1 MGASSPHL
9 SIIDMIE
16 AKMVAGLAE
25 AYLAD
30 SECYLVDVTVAP
42 DNLIVVEI
50 DHDQAVGI
58 EDCVALSRYI
68 EAGLDRDVEDYELEV
83 TSTGLTSPFKTLRQY
98 LKNIGNEVEVLLKS
112 GEKLSGCLKSAEDTG
127 FVVTVGRP
135 VKPEGAKRKVTVC
148 TDESYLYDE
157 IKYTKNIFVIY
168 FSYYLQYMIRKKE
181 TDVNK
186 RSLNCWKNL

>member
-9 SIIDMIE
+9 SIIEMIE

-58 EDCVALSRYI
+58 EDI

-112 GEKLSGCLKSAEDTG
+112 GEKLSGCLKSADDTG

-157 IKYTKNIFVIY
+157 IKYTKNI
-168 FSYYLQYMIRKKE
+168 IRFK
-181 TDVNK
+181 
-186 RSLNCWKNL
+186 

>member
-9 SIIDMIE
+9 SIIEMIE

-98 LKNIGNEVEVLLKS
+98 LKNIGNAVEVLLKS
-112 GEKLSGCLKSAEDTG
+112 GEKLSGCLKSADDTG

-157 IKYTKNIFVIY
+157 IKYTKNI
-168 FSYYLQYMIRKKE
+168 IRFK
-181 TDVNK
+181 
-186 RSLNCWKNL
+186 

>member
-9 SIIDMIE
+9 SIIEMIE

-68 EAGLDRDVEDYELEV
+68 EAGLD
-83 TSTGLTSPFKTLRQY
+83 
-98 LKNIGNEVEVLLKS
+98 
-112 GEKLSGCLKSAEDTG
+112 
-127 FVVTVGRP
+127 
-135 VKPEGAKRKVTVC
+135 
-148 TDESYLYDE
+148 
-157 IKYTKNIFVIY
+157 
-168 FSYYLQYMIRKKE
+168 
-181 TDVNK
+181 
-186 RSLNCWKNL
+186 